1 MQNVNHIYTILWYN
15 LSNYVRY
22 YQEMKYMK
30 LSKHQKETIRKIF
43 SGEINDITSYLKYFN
58 LGTEVKFDKNLIEDS
73 FAKDNLPKKYYY
85 HSSVSRKPSNMLTE
99 TDYLQ
104 KLGNGE
110 LDPNHYKESTLRLS
124 FNTGIKQETWEGQTY
139 TLNFYEGIYVANSFT
154 DILEF
159 LTIWQFLKS
168 EMLILEVPQNFSPKV
183 LGLFYTKT
191 VLDKDN
197 SIPLENRVKNIDYK
211 DFTYDDKYYLNNNY
225 TLSHEHCLMCK
236 EYLDKRIC
244 PSARLG
250 LFIKRRFKTYEEE
263 TQNNALFVA
272 WMAIFV
278 SIALTFL
285 PYLHK
290 EENSTLDSIAEDLHD
305 IKYSID
311 SSDLNGDITQKLNS
325 IIEKLNEVDSKL
337 SSKDLPNNTTVSPES
352 D

>member
-73 FAKDNLPKKYYY
+73 FSKDNLPKKYYY

-191 VLDKDN
+191 ALNKDN
-197 SIPLENRVKNIDYK
+197 SMPLENRIKNIDYK

>member
-1 MQNVNHIYTILWYN
+1 
-15 LSNYVRY
+15 
-22 YQEMKYMK
+22 
-30 LSKHQKETIRKIF
+30 
-43 SGEINDITSYLKYFN
+43 
-58 LGTEVKFDKNLIEDS
+58 
-73 FAKDNLPKKYYY
+73 
-85 HSSVSRKPSNMLTE
+85 
-99 TDYLQ
+99 
-104 KLGNGE
+104 
-110 LDPNHYKESTLRLS
+110 
-124 FNTGIKQETWEGQTY
+124 
-139 TLNFYEGIYVANSFT
+139 
-154 DILEF
+154 
-159 LTIWQFLKS
+159 
-168 EMLILEVPQNFSPKV
+168 MLILEVPQNFSPKV

-191 VLDKDN
+191 ALNKDN
-197 SIPLENRVKNIDYK
+197 SMPLENRIKNIDYK